1 MFAYLVCRL
10 FNRLWELQSKR
21 ARCASLGSLRSPCV
35 RTALINVQ
43 CTLLKMW
50 APYKTVWMTWP
61 VGGDAP
67 VGGAAP
73 VGGDAPVGGAA
84 VLAAVDVIN
93 VDKNNND
100 MIANTNYYKYQ

>member
-1 MFAYLVCRL
+1 MFAYLVCRFL
-10 FNRLWELQSKR
+10 IRLCELQSKR
-21 ARCASLGSLRSPCV
+21 ARCASLGSLRSSCV
-35 RTALINVQ
+35 RTALMNVQ

-50 APYKTVWMTWP
+50 APHKTVWMTW
-61 VGGDAP
+61 
-67 VGGAAP
+67 P

-100 MIANTNYYKYQ
+100 MIANTNYYNYQ

>member
-1 MFAYLVCRL
+1 
-10 FNRLWELQSKR
+10 
-21 ARCASLGSLRSPCV
+21 
-35 RTALINVQ
+35 
-43 CTLLKMW
+43 
-50 APYKTVWMTWP
+50 MTWP